1 VNPRLIQPLNKKP
14 TLQKGQIKIVAE
26 NRKARRD
33 YFIVDQYESGMVLT
47 GTEVKSLRLGRANL
61 KDSYARIKDG
71 EVFVYQL
78 HIAPYPF
85 AYYDN
90 HDPLRPRKLLLHKHE
105 IKRLYGKIN
114 EKGHTLVPIRI
125 YFKNGKVKILL
136 ALVKGKRKYDKR
148 EAIRRRDEQRD
159 LDRES
164 KKYS

>member
-1 VNPRLIQPLNKKP
+1 VNLRLIQTLNKKP

-33 YFIVDQYESGMVLT
+33 YFIVDQYEAGMVLT

-136 ALVKGKRKYDKR
+136 ALAKGKRKYDKR
-148 EAIRRRDEQRD
+148 EAIRRRDEQREM
-159 LDRES
+159 DRA
-164 KKYS
+164 KKAY